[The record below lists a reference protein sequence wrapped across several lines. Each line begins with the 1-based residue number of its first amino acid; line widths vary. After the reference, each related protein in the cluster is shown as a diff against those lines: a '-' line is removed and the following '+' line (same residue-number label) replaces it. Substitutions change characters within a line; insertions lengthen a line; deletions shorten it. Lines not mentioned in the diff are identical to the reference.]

1 MISIVI
7 PSRNDD
13 IEVFQKTINAIK
25 KQTVLP
31 KEIII
36 VDSSTDNSIKNFL
49 QKQKLKLINLIYKK
63 IDGSFAGKSTN
74 IGMSLATQ
82 KFIGLLDT
90 KTIPNDTWIEKY
102 IKQLERDN
110 SDLIFGNTKF
120 FSKNRFQKILRILS
134 YGDAS
139 HETVPGTIFKRSKF
153 GKKMFFIENVRS
165 SYDIEWRER
174 QKTLLKT
181 SLGNEIEIEYGEFPN
196 SFLDAAKKYFIYS
209 FYTAIVNV
217 QKDAKDL
224 YLSIFIILSALVI
237 PRWNFF
243 LEGWDEN
250 PLYIAD
256 VTKKYF
262 LSLLVIFLS
271 FLIASRFFPKQVE
284 NRLPFITLKY
294 TVFLFIFLSV
304 FNWNAVVADWVED
317 TVFYIPHITKI
328 FVVLVLVS
336 SVLVRGLFKPV
347 SNKVKLNYLL
357 PFRWLFIGTIGV
369 ILDIVKAPGYIIG
382 SLISK
387 FR

>member
-25 KQTVLP
+25 NQTVLP

-49 QKQKLKLINLIYKK
+49 QKQKFKLINLIYKK

-74 IGMSLATQ
+74 VGMSLATQ

-102 IKQLERDN
+102 IAQLEGDN

-120 FSKNRFQKILRILS
+120 FSKNKFQKILRILS

-153 GKKMFFIENVRS
+153 SKKMFFIENVRS

-181 SLGNEIEIEYGEFPN
+181 SIGNEIEIEYGEFPN

-271 FLIASRFFPKQVE
+271 FLISSRFFPKQVE

-304 FNWNAVVADWVED
+304 FNWNSVVADWVED

-336 SVLVRGLFKPV
+336 SILVRGLFKPV

-357 PFRWLFIGTIGV
+357 PVRWLFIGTIGLM
-369 ILDIVKAPGYIIG
+369 LDIIKAPGYIIG

>member
-25 KQTVLP
+25 NQTVLP

-49 QKQKLKLINLIYKK
+49 QNQKFKLINLIYKK

-102 IKQLERDN
+102 IAQLEGDN

-120 FSKNRFQKILRILS
+120 FSKNKFQKILRILS

-153 GKKMFFIENVRS
+153 SKKMFFIENVRS

-181 SLGNEIEIEYGEFPN
+181 SIGNEIEIEYGEFPN

-262 LSLLVIFLS
+262 LSLIVIFLS
-271 FLIASRFFPKQVE
+271 FLIASRFFPKKVE

-304 FNWNAVVADWVED
+304 FNWNSVVADWVED
-317 TVFYIPHITKI
+317 AVFYIPHITKI

-357 PFRWLFIGTIGV
+357 PVRWLFIGTIGLM
-369 ILDIVKAPGYIIG
+369 LDIIKAPGYIIG

>member
-271 FLIASRFFPKQVE
+271 FLIASRFFPKLVE

-357 PFRWLFIGTIGV
+357 PFRWLFIGTIGL

>member
-250 PLYIAD
+250 PFYIAD
-256 VTKKYF
+256 ITKKYF

-271 FLIASRFFPKQVE
+271 FLISSRFFPKQVE

-317 TVFYIPHITKI
+317 AVFYIPHITKI
-328 FVVLVLVS
+328 FVVLVLIS

-357 PFRWLFIGTIGV
+357 PFRWLFIGTIGL

>member
-284 NRLPFITLKY
+284 SRLPFITLKY

-336 SVLVRGLFKPV
+336 SVLIRGLFKPV

-357 PFRWLFIGTIGV
+357 PFRWLFIGTIGL

>member
-262 LSLLVIFLS
+262 LSLLVIFLI

-284 NRLPFITLKY
+284 SRLPFITLKY

-328 FVVLVLVS
+328 FVVLVLIS

-357 PFRWLFIGTIGV
+357 PFRWLFIGTIGL

>member
-49 QKQKLKLINLIYKK
+49 QKQKFKLISLIYKK

-139 HETVPGTIFKRSKF
+139 HETVPGTIFKRSKL

-284 NRLPFITLKY
+284 SRLPFITLKY

-336 SVLVRGLFKPV
+336 SVLVRGLFKPA

-357 PFRWLFIGTIGV
+357 PFRWLFIGTIGL

>member
-1 MISIVI
+1 
-7 PSRNDD
+7 
-13 IEVFQKTINAIK
+13 
-25 KQTVLP
+25 
-31 KEIII
+31 
-36 VDSSTDNSIKNFL
+36 
-49 QKQKLKLINLIYKK
+49 
-63 IDGSFAGKSTN
+63 
-74 IGMSLATQ
+74 MSLATQ

-224 YLSIFIILSALVI
+224 YLS
-237 PRWNFF
+237 
-243 LEGWDEN
+243 
-250 PLYIAD
+250 
-256 VTKKYF
+256 
-262 LSLLVIFLS
+262 
-271 FLIASRFFPKQVE
+271 LI
-284 NRLPFITLKY
+284 
-294 TVFLFIFLSV
+294 
-304 FNWNAVVADWVED
+304 
-317 TVFYIPHITKI
+317 HI
-328 FVVLVLVS
+328 
-336 SVLVRGLFKPV
+336 
-347 SNKVKLNYLL
+347 
-357 PFRWLFIGTIGV
+357 
-369 ILDIVKAPGYIIG
+369 
-382 SLISK
+382 
-387 FR
+387 

>member
-49 QKQKLKLINLIYKK
+49 QKQKLKVINLIYKK

-243 LEGWDEN
+243 LEGWDE
-250 PLYIAD
+250 
-256 VTKKYF
+256 
-262 LSLLVIFLS
+262 
-271 FLIASRFFPKQVE
+271 R
-284 NRLPFITLKY
+284 
-294 TVFLFIFLSV
+294 
-304 FNWNAVVADWVED
+304 
-317 TVFYIPHITKI
+317 
-328 FVVLVLVS
+328 
-336 SVLVRGLFKPV
+336 
-347 SNKVKLNYLL
+347 
-357 PFRWLFIGTIGV
+357 
-369 ILDIVKAPGYIIG
+369 
-382 SLISK
+382 
-387 FR
+387 

>member
-284 NRLPFITLKY
+284 SRLPFITLKY

-336 SVLVRGLFKPV
+336 SVLIRGLFKPA

-357 PFRWLFIGTIGV
+357 PFRWLFIGTIGL

>member
-1 MISIVI
+1 MVLFERAFFTNTDTIATSRALIVFAMGLPAFVCVKIFQVMFFSRENTRSPMI
-7 PSRNDD
+7 
-13 IEVFQKTINAIK
+13 FAGF
-25 KQTVLP
+25 TVLTN
-31 KEIII
+31 IFISLALFQYLGYLGI
-36 VDSSTDNSIKNFL
+36 AIGTTISSW
-49 QKQKLKLINLIYKK
+49 INLI
-63 IDGSFAGKSTN
+63 
-74 IGMSLATQ
+74 
-82 KFIGLLDT
+82 LLCQ
-90 KTIPNDTWIEKY
+90 E
-102 IKQLERDN
+102 
-110 SDLIFGNTKF
+110 S
-120 FSKNRFQKILRILS
+120 
-134 YGDAS
+134 
-139 HETVPGTIFKRSKF
+139 
-153 GKKMFFIENVRS
+153 
-165 SYDIEWRER
+165 
-174 QKTLLKT
+174 
-181 SLGNEIEIEYGEFPN
+181 
-196 SFLDAAKKYFIYS
+196 AAKKYFIYS

-357 PFRWLFIGTIGV
+357 PFRWLFIGTIGL